1 MRIAIVVAGFVM
13 GASVLWAAERESE
26 SPARYSDLAQG
37 SRAQDARPPAPRPPE
52 APTGSLTFYTSRA
65 VFNAAHPGIPLE
77 NLAATNVPPNSVQG
91 CPEPF
96 NNMTNNGCFS
106 PGDIL
111 PGISV
116 WNTTAVDLVVLT
128 PPFFGVN
135 CVAVGPDLFADHGEM
150 QFDPP
155 VEAVGFDLN
164 SNVAG
169 PFTVEIFGPGGSLGT
184 TTAQGAIP
192 ALFWGVDTTD
202 PGGISRI
209 TTNSAAGSGEL
220 YCNVAFGFAV
230 PVELQSFEV
239 E

>member
-1 MRIAIVVAGFVM
+1 MRIVWRVAPFVL
-13 GASVLWAAERESE
+13 APALVSAAEAPKSYGELNR
-26 SPARYSDLAQG
+26 D
-37 SRAQDARPPAPRPPE
+37 SRPEAGAAVAPRPARTPS
-52 APTGSLTFYTSRA
+52 GSLTFYTDRA

-77 NLAATNVPPNSVQG
+77 TFALTNVPPNSVLA

-96 NNMTNNGCFS
+96 NNATNNGCFS

-116 WNTTAVDLVVLT
+116 WNTNAVDLVVLT

-135 CVAVGPDLFADHGEM
+135 CVAVGPNTFTDHGEM
-150 QFDPP
+150 QFNPP

-164 SNVAG
+164 SNVPG
-169 PFTVEIFGPGGSLGT
+169 SYTIEIFGPGGSLGT
-184 TTAQGAIP
+184 TTAPGAIP
-192 ALFWGVDTTD
+192 AIFWGVDTSD

-209 TTNSAAGSGEL
+209 TTNSAAGNGEL
-220 YCNVAFGFAV
+220 YCNVAFGQPV
-230 PVELQSFEV
+230 PVELQTFVV

>member
-1 MRIAIVVAGFVM
+1 MRIAFAVTGFVM
-13 GASVLWAAERESE
+13 SAGLLSAAEPSGN
-26 SPARYSDLAQG
+26 PTKYSDLTQS
-37 SRAQDARPPAPRPPE
+37 SRAQTEQPRVPLLPE
-52 APTGSLTFYTSRA
+52 APSGTLTFYTSRA

-77 NLAATNVPPNSVQG
+77 TFVLTNVPPNSVVA

-96 NNMTNNGCFS
+96 NSTTNNACFS

-116 WNTTAVDLVVLT
+116 LNTTATDLVVLT

-150 QFDPP
+150 QFNPP
-155 VEAVGFDLN
+155 VQAVGFDLN
-164 SNVAG
+164 SNV
-169 PFTVEIFGPGGSLGT
+169 PSSYTVEVFGPGGSLGT
-184 TTAQGAIP
+184 TTAPGAIP
-192 ALFWGVDTTD
+192 GIFWGVDTSS

-209 TTNSAAGSGEL
+209 TTNSAAGTGEL
-220 YCNVAFGFAV
+220 YCSVAFGLAV
-230 PVELQSFEV
+230 PVELQTFVV